1 MKFKENLLVVLA
13 GINLFKTNVL
23 KSHILG
29 IVLCMVDMTMNKY
42 KDQEFGKQIYKQI
55 NPVDNRIEGPERTQ
69 RAYKGGNNQ
78 SIRLNLE
85 NLCYVT

>member
-1 MKFKENLLVVLA
+1 MKFKENLLVVLV

-42 KDQEFGKQIYKQI
+42 KDQEFGKQLYKQI
-55 NPVDNRIEGPERTQ
+55 NPVDNRIEVLKEHRGHIKE
-69 RAYKGGNNQ
+69 GIINQ
-78 SIRLNLE
+78 SD
-85 NLCYVT
+85 